1 MITTD
6 EIIQS
11 TMPTKWKQNKLEEK
25 LTIHTQTTLNI
36 NLKNKLT
43 DTYILG
49 NQLKLTKNE
58 IREVQDIILQIKDF
72 KKLCATCSNEQII
85 VIMCLRTKRRY
96 NKKVELDRYGVWKEY
111 KITWKLYSLISDRI
125 GYHFHKPLFK

>member
-11 TMPTKWKQNKLEEK
+11 QMPTRWKQNKLEEK
-25 LTIHTQTTLNI
+25 LTQHTQKTLNI

-43 DTYILG
+43 DVYILG
-49 NQLKLTKNE
+49 KQIKLTKTE
-58 IREVQDIILQIKDF
+58 IQEVQDIILQIKDF
-72 KKLCATCSNEQII
+72 KKLCANCSNEQII

-96 NKKVELDRYGVWKEY
+96 NKKVEIDRYGVWNEY
-111 KITWKLYSLISDRI
+111 KITWKMYSLISDRI
-125 GYHFHKPLFK
+125 GYYFHNALFK